1 MGDTGELQSLL
12 AHRAY
17 TAMHRGDF
25 DLAERLFAKASAFFE
40 RQRRYGD
47 LAVCEQAW
55 AFFAGQRGDSTGAD
69 DLMTASLA
77 RFEHIG
83 SSIAAADTM
92 LLGAQH
98 AYDRGDITEMKRL
111 AQEARDV
118 YQAREVHERCA
129 QVDLM
134 LARTLEDNLNRTHHG
149 AHERMSVDN
158 ALSLALPAA
167 LALEAARCGFATAH
181 ARSQW
186 LELADDAMV
195 ARPLRSGPW
204 PPGSVPAGQPV
215 NTFPSSPVKRD
226 ERGGRP
232 VKESQLDTCVIGA
245 GPAGLAVARALAERS
260 LPYTHLERHTGSGG
274 IWDIDSPGSPMY
286 ESAHF
291 ISSRTLSGFGGFPMP
306 DHFADYPPH
315 RQVLSYLRSFADAY
329 GLSDR
334 IEFGVEV
341 ENVEKNA
348 DGTWTVTRS
357 DGRQSVHGQV
367 VVCTGSQWHP
377 NIPELPG
384 EFSGEVR
391 HTVGYRSAEELRGKR
406 VLVVGAGNSGCDI
419 ACDAARSAD
428 HAVISMRRGYWFI
441 PKHLFGRPVDTIAN
455 SGPHLPMWLAQRV
468 FGALLRII
476 NGDPTRLGLP
486 KPDHKLFETHPA
498 INSMLIH
505 HLQHGDITAKP
516 GIARTEGG
524 TVYFTD
530 GTSDDFDLVLLA
542 TGYVHKVPV
551 AQRYFGDEQHPDL
564 YLSSFSREHEGLFGI
579 GFVET
584 NAGAYQL
591 FDMQAQLIAGYLHDV
606 RHQRPNAER
615 FAQRI
620 RADRPDLS
628 GGLKLVDSPR
638 HTGYVDSGAFVK
650 YLGKVAGEMGWRTE
664 GRPPSV
670 RSLRPAEATA

>member
-1 MGDTGELQSLL
+1 M
-12 AHRAY
+12 
-17 TAMHRGDF
+17 
-25 DLAERLFAKASAFFE
+25 
-40 RQRRYGD
+40 
-47 LAVCEQAW
+47 
-55 AFFAGQRGDSTGAD
+55 
-69 DLMTASLA
+69 
-77 RFEHIG
+77 
-83 SSIAAADTM
+83 
-92 LLGAQH
+92 
-98 AYDRGDITEMKRL
+98 
-111 AQEARDV
+111 
-118 YQAREVHERCA
+118 
-129 QVDLM
+129 
-134 LARTLEDNLNRTHHG
+134 
-149 AHERMSVDN
+149 
-158 ALSLALPAA
+158 
-167 LALEAARCGFATAH
+167 
-181 ARSQW
+181 
-186 LELADDAMV
+186 
-195 ARPLRSGPW
+195 
-204 PPGSVPAGQPV
+204 
-215 NTFPSSPVKRD
+215 
-226 ERGGRP
+226 
-232 VKESQLDTCVIGA
+232 KESQLDTCVIGA
-245 GPAGLAVARALAERS
+245 GPAGLAVARALAERN

-341 ENVEKNA
+341 ENVERNA
-348 DGTWTVTRS
+348 DGTWTVTRA
-357 DGRQSVHGQV
+357 DGRDSVHGQV

-516 GIARTEGG
+516 GIARTEGR

-628 GGLKLVDSPR
+628 GGLKFVDSPR